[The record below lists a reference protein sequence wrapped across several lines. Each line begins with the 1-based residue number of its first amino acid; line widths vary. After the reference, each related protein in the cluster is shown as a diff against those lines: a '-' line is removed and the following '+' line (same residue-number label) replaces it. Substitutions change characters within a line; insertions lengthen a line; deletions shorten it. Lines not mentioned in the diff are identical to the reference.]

1 MRFIHL
7 YLIGYFVLVIGAGL
21 ALWQAGVLHRIS
33 AIWILIGSLIV
44 IGLGILWTFLETP
57 LFRPLYGTMA
67 VLVLAMTL
75 AGMTRD
81 GCEGLPREP
90 RHHGRPPPDGQLR

>member
-33 AIWILIGSLIV
+33 AIWVLIAFLIV
-44 IGLGILWTFLETP
+44 VGLGILLAITSV
-57 LFRPLYGTMA
+57 RPT
-67 VLVLAMTL
+67 TI
-75 AGMTRD
+75 TR
-81 GCEGLPREP
+81 E
-90 RHHGRPPPDGQLR
+90 